1 MVLLT
6 TLKGKTTMTEA
17 VFLSVIAVAM
27 VMVFG
32 FVLWNAVMATN
43 AMVGDSSVSE
53 KRKVNRK
60 LEAMARE
67 RRRHDRAMRRI
78 RKRRR

>member
-1 MVLLT
+1 
-6 TLKGKTTMTEA
+6 
-17 VFLSVIAVAM
+17 
-27 VMVFG
+27 MVFG